1 MNKGDRETLQRRL
14 EQARRIVN
22 LPTDDLTQ
30 ERLWG
35 LVSELEKQLAENEG
49 ESEADARKKP
59 APCVSASPGLVSY

>member
-1 MNKGDRETLQRRL
+1 MFMNKGNREALQRRL
-14 EQARRIVN
+14 EQARRIAN

-49 ESEADARKKP
+49 EAEADAQKKP
-59 APCVSASPGLVSY
+59 ASCVSASLLG

>member
-14 EQARRIVN
+14 EQAHRIVN

-35 LVSELEKQLAENEG
+35 LG
-49 ESEADARKKP
+49 
-59 APCVSASPGLVSY
+59 

>member
-1 MNKGDRETLQRRL
+1 MNKGNREALQRRL
-14 EQARRIVN
+14 EQARRIAN

-49 ESEADARKKP
+49 EAEADARKKP
-59 APCVSASPGLVSY
+59 ARASLPLLG